1 MSEEDRTALI
11 GIGVVHPWMCDAMG
25 HLTTRHYMAIF
36 DDASYELFR
45 LIGDRCADD
54 LKADMGWADISH
66 EIHYLAEFRVGTSY
80 HVRGQVTALGR
91 SSITVKMSLIDCATN
106 EPGATLVGRT
116 VRFDL
121 SARKSTPIADAFRV
135 EAKRLFGVES

>member
-1 MSEEDRTALI
+1 MTELV

-45 LIGDRCADD
+45 LIGDRVDVG
-54 LKADMGWADISH
+54 LEEGLGWVDVHH
-66 EIHYLAEFRVGTSY
+66 EIDYQGELALGGSY
-80 HVRGQVTALGR
+80 HVRGEFTALGR
-91 SSITVKMSLIDCATN
+91 TSLTQKLTLVDCATN
-106 EPGATLVGRT
+106 LVSTTFVGRA

-121 SARKSTPIADAFRV
+121 TTRQSIPIEDTLRATVGRMFDI
-135 EAKRLFGVES
+135 EP